1 MTNTW
6 RHIELIYRICDN
18 LMPAPTKPFGHMDDV
33 LDVIMQHR
41 KDKDQHRAPEDRTRF
56 PAALTRR

>member
-1 MTNTW
+1 
-6 RHIELIYRICDN
+6 
-18 LMPAPTKPFGHMDDV
+18 MPTPTKSIDHMDDV

-41 KDKDQHRAPEDRTRF
+41 KDKDQHRAPEDKTRF

>member
-1 MTNTW
+1 
-6 RHIELIYRICDN
+6 
-18 LMPAPTKPFGHMDDV
+18 MPPPTKPIGHMDDV

-41 KDKDQHRAPEDRTRF
+41 KDKDQQRAPEDKTRF